1 MKTKIENI
9 QNKFVILVEKPDKVV
24 GKNKFDV
31 IYAIDD
37 EDVLWI
43 HQKRGGSRGT
53 RFACISEKTFFN
65 TREQAQKGIDYL
77 KTCHFS
83 FLSINDSCVCIIPVH
98 ELKYFC
104 TFTYDILME
113 DVNSNNE
120 DVNYET
126 NRNEEAER
134 QEKLRAALLMQKFR
148 EGEILDFES
157 DHEDD
162 VYIVTIKIKKD
173 N

>member
-9 QNKFVILVEKPDKVV
+9 QNKFVILVEKTDKVV

-53 RFACISEKTFFN
+53 RFACISEKTFFH
-65 TREQAQKGIDYL
+65 TQEHAQKGIDYL

-83 FLSINDSCVCIIPVH
+83 FNDRLSIFPVH
-98 ELKYFC
+98 ELKYLC
-104 TFTYDILME
+104 TNTYDILME

-126 NRNEEAER
+126 NRDEEAER
-134 QEKLRAALLMQKFR
+134 QEKLRAALLMKKFR

-157 DHEDD
+157 DHEDG

-173 N
+173 